1 MVRVKVNLEG
11 WCTPKSSINHLTIRH
26 IKPSIYA
33 YSAPQTRRDAEES
46 ITIAS
51 SVQKKANNPHPWS
64 HLGSMDHQRCRGAD
78 QKRPSLLQGDEF
90 FHKMLSRNSSVGCS
104 SRIYY
109 RCPEGV
115 PFQWEMQPG
124 TPKHPQK
131 EDVMPPLSPPPAV
144 LSLGLPKPCIEQ
156 PKAQTW
162 PRLRFWNK
170 SKKSKERENV
180 KAGPRGNQYYGPGSS
195 KSEISEFCG
204 SDSEFGASPRISSSS
219 SSSLSFS
226 NGPSL
231 QSSRSR
237 SPGRDSFR
245 GPFSCS
251 PWNFNSILVSI
262 SRRVW

>member
-1 MVRVKVNLEG
+1 
-11 WCTPKSSINHLTIRH
+11 
-26 IKPSIYA
+26 
-33 YSAPQTRRDAEES
+33 
-46 ITIAS
+46 
-51 SVQKKANNPHPWS
+51 
-64 HLGSMDHQRCRGAD
+64 MDHQRCRGAD

-170 SKKSKERENV
+170 TRKAKKERMSRQ
-180 KAGPRGNQYYGPGSS
+180 GLG
-195 KSEISEFCG
+195 EINTTGLARASLKYPSFVAPTVNLGHHQEFQALRPPLCLFPMVLHCSHHDHG
-204 SDSEFGASPRISSSS
+204 VLTGIHFVGLLVAVLGILIRFWFRFQGEFDNIA
-219 SSSLSFS
+219 
-226 NGPSL
+226 
-231 QSSRSR
+231 
-237 SPGRDSFR
+237 
-245 GPFSCS
+245 
-251 PWNFNSILVSI
+251 
-262 SRRVW
+262 